1 MRLLFLRH
9 LLFGFLLFFSF
20 ALSAQ
25 TLSRPDGSLIHYTL
39 KDNQSNTLAIF
50 VHGGDCHS
58 YSDDDFINHLSSRFL
73 PTADKLFV
81 DKYGTKTA
89 SETAHLDKT
98 QGCSEA
104 YIKKSTP
111 QQRIDDYLQVIASLN
126 LYDDYEHVII
136 IGHCEGV
143 MIAEKLTTQ
152 LPNISAT
159 FLINGG
165 SRYFRQDLIVKL
177 QHRLTANDYRHALAQ
192 LTLIDSAVK
201 TEKTALP
208 DPIMGHNLAWWRE
221 RLNYDRFTTLNAIT
235 SPVFIAQT
243 LSDRDVDVSN
253 ALNLISVL
261 RKSKN
266 NMVFI
271 TYDGLDHAFKSSNKM
286 FKTEQL
292 IEDMTYWLDE
302 TLDD

>member
-9 LLFGFLLFFSF
+9 LLFGFLLIFSF
-20 ALSAQ
+20 ALSAE

-39 KDNQSNTLAIF
+39 KENQSNTLAIF
-50 VHGGDCHS
+50 VHGGDCNRFN
-58 YSDDDFINHLSSRFL
+58 DDDFINHLASRFL
-73 PTADKLFV
+73 PNADKLFV
-81 DKYGTKTA
+81 DKYGTETV
-89 SETAHLDKT
+89 SETASLHKID
-98 QGCSEA
+98 GCSET
-104 YIKKSTP
+104 YINKSTP
-111 QQRIDDYLQVIASLN
+111 QQRIDDYLQVITSLN
-126 LYDDYEHVII
+126 QYDYEHLII

-143 MIAEKLTTQ
+143 MIAEKLTTE

-159 FLINGG
+159 VLINGG
-165 SRYFRQDLIVKL
+165 SRYFRQDIMVKL

-192 LTLIDSAVK
+192 LALIENTLKADNTVQPSS
-201 TEKTALP
+201 
-208 DPIMGHNLAWWRE
+208 IMGHNLVWWRE
-221 RLNYDRFTTLNAIT
+221 RLNYDRLATLNMIT
-235 SPVFIAQT
+235 TPVFIAQT

-261 RKSKN
+261 RKNKN

-271 TYDGLDHAFKSSNKM
+271 TYDNLDHLFKNSNKIV
-286 FKTEQL
+286 KTEQL